1 MHKAM
6 IIFRREL
13 TSYFNAPIA
22 WLFIVVFNLAV
33 SIFFFFVQ
41 QFFALDRADLR
52 PYFSLIPLFFTVL
65 VPALTMKMWAEEK
78 KQGTYEMLLTMPF
91 TEYELVVGKFLAV
104 FVVLITSIASTIFIP
119 LTMFLFGYFDP
130 GQIVAQYLGIF
141 LFTAAC
147 ASIGQYVSAHT
158 KSQISAFVVTMLIL
172 IALNLF
178 AQIPLWLNISG
189 PSADIFNWLSINFH
203 YNSFSKGVF
212 DSRDALY
219 FLIVTAGFLYAT
231 VQKVYLGRW
240 R

>member
-1 MHKAM
+1 MHKAL

-13 TSYFNAPIA
+13 ASYFNAPIA
-22 WLFIVVFNLAV
+22 WLFIVVFNVAV

-65 VPALTMKMWAEEK
+65 VPAITMKMWAEEK

-91 TEYELVVGKFLAV
+91 TEYELVFGKFLAV
-104 FVVLITSIASTIFIP
+104 FVILIISVLSTIFIP

-141 LFTAAC
+141 LFTGAC
-147 ASIGQYVSAHT
+147 SAIGQYISAHT

-172 IALNLF
+172 IVLNLF
-178 AQIPLWLNISG
+178 AQIPLWLNITG
-189 PSADIFNWLSINFH
+189 PIADIFNWLSVNFH

-212 DSRDALY
+212 DSRDAFY